1 MKKTMERLVN
11 EISRIIGRIMILF
24 AVLIATSCYDDE
36 KISSPVKQVPPSD
49 DPLDQLIQEEFVD
62 KFGVAVR
69 YKFVDR
75 YVEPNKRVT
84 PPKREL
90 VEPMLDFL
98 TTFWIEP
105 YLGVQNG
112 RRFFQDNVPAEVIFI
127 GSPIFNDDG
136 TITLGTADA
145 GARITLTEVNA
156 IDLENET
163 WLFRQ
168 LNTIYHEFAHIIHQ
182 RYNLPTNW
190 QQISPDGYTS
200 IGSWY
205 TLNDIE
211 ALERGFVS
219 PYATSTYNEDFA
231 EMVAF
236 IMFHPEFYEIFIE
249 SETCTTEDCNRRN
262 AGREMIRQKYNAV
275 LSHYTQ
281 VTGVDLLAVRALI
294 QDQLN

>member
-1 MKKTMERLVN
+1 MERFVN
-11 EISRIIGRIMILF
+11 TMSRATGRIIILF
-24 AVLIATSCYDDE
+24 AVLIAASCYEDE
-36 KISSPVKQVPPSD
+36 KIGSPVKQVTPSD
-49 DPLDQLIQEEFVD
+49 DPLDQLIQTDFID

-69 YKFVDR
+69 YKYVDR

-112 RRFFQDNVPAEVIFI
+112 RRFFQDHVPAEVIFI

-163 WLFRQ
+163 WLFQQ

-182 RYNLPTNW
+182 RYNLPANW
-190 QQISPDGYTS
+190 QQISPEGYTS

-205 TLNDIE
+205 TLSDAD

-219 PYATSTYNEDFA
+219 PYATSSYNEDFA
-231 EMVAF
+231 ETVAF
-236 IMFHPEFYEIFIE
+236 IMFHPEFYEIYIE
-249 SETCTTEDCNRRN
+249 NETCTTEDCIARN

>member
-1 MKKTMERLVN
+1 MKRLFN
-11 EISRIIGRIMILF
+11 NMPGTIGRIMILL
-24 AVLIATSCYDDE
+24 AVMVTTSCYDDE
-36 KISSPVKQVPPSD
+36 KVSSPVKQVTPSED
-49 DPLDQLIQEEFVD
+49 TLDQLIQTEFID

-75 YVEPNKRVT
+75 YVDPNKRVA

-112 RRFFQDNVPAEVIFI
+112 RRFFQDHVPAEVIFI

-145 GARITLTEVNA
+145 GARITLTEVNS
-156 IDLENET
+156 IDLEDEN
-163 WLFRQ
+163 WLFQQ

-190 QQISPDGYTS
+190 QQISPEGYTS

-205 TLNDIE
+205 TLSDAD
-211 ALERGFVS
+211 ALARGFVS
-219 PYATSTYNEDFA
+219 PYATSNYNEDFA
-231 EMVAF
+231 ETVAF
-236 IMFHPEFYEIFIE
+236 IMFHPDFYEIYTE
-249 SETCTTEDCNRRN
+249 DETCTTADCVARN
-262 AGREMIRQKYNAV
+262 AGRELIRQKYNAV

-281 VTGVDLLAVRALI
+281 VTGVDLLEVRALI
-294 QDQLN
+294 QDRLN